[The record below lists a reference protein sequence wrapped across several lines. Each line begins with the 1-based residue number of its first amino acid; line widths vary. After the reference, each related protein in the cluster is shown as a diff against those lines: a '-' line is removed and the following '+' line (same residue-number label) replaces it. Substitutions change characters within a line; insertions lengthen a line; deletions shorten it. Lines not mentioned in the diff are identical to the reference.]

1 MKKKKISRQVSKT
14 SIVFPHLVPV
24 SLVDEYLRK
33 SLPHGAAIHSMEV
46 KFASLDFGEI
56 DALRDACYAELY
68 PNAHKAPAID
78 PYALDL
84 ELPKLGMKRKG
95 EK

>member
-1 MKKKKISRQVSKT
+1 MSKKKIPFQASKT

-33 SLPHGAAIHSMEV
+33 SLPHGAAIYSMEV
-46 KFASLDFGEI
+46 KFASLNYDEI

-68 PNAHKAPAID
+68 PHAHKAPAID

-84 ELPKLGMKRKG
+84 ELPKLGMKRSGK
-95 EK
+95 

>member
-1 MKKKKISRQVSKT
+1 MSKQKITRQVSKT

-24 SLVDEYLRK
+24 SLVDEHPRK
-33 SLPHGAAIHSMEV
+33 SLPHGAAIHSREV
-46 KFASLDFGEI
+46 KFASLNYHEL

-68 PNAHKAPAID
+68 PHATKPAID

-84 ELPKLGMKRKG
+84 ELPKLGMKRSGK
-95 EK
+95 

>member
-1 MKKKKISRQVSKT
+1 MSKQKITRQVSKT

-46 KFASLDFGEI
+46 KFASLNYDEI

-68 PNAHKAPAID
+68 PHATKPAID

-84 ELPKLGMKRKG
+84 ELPKLEMKRSGK
-95 EK
+95 

>member
-1 MKKKKISRQVSKT
+1 MKKQKITRQVSKT

-24 SLVDEYLRK
+24 SLVDEYMRK

-46 KFASLDFGEI
+46 KFASLNYDEI

-68 PNAHKAPAID
+68 PHAHNAPAID

-84 ELPKLGMKRKG
+84 ELPKLGMKRSGK
-95 EK
+95 